1 MKRAL
6 SSLLTAALAALP
18 LLPLV
23 APGAARAAE
32 FGTTWTQAKTCFND
46 GDFRCAFDSSMMLYR
61 QGQITPAAGKRTS
74 DTMGFLQMAFVEAA
88 ARAKPKD
95 IAEMVQPIVREFG
108 KNAGPHGRLPFVYGF
123 AALADAQMCGLRG
136 NTSCMHGFE
145 RLYCHV
151 KDTLP
156 PPSWPQLAGVNPLSD
171 TGKAYYTKVM
181 ATLPTCDKS

>member
-6 SSLLTAALAALP
+6 SFLLTAAVAAMP
-18 LLPLV
+18 FV
-23 APGAARAAE
+23 APGTARAAE
-32 FGTTWTQAKTCFND
+32 PGSTWSQAKTCFND
-46 GDFRCAFDSSMMLYR
+46 GHFRCAFDSSMMLYR
-61 QGQITPAAGKRTS
+61 AGQITPGTGMRTS
-74 DTMGFLQMAFVEAA
+74 DTMGFLQVAFVEAA

-95 IAEMVQPIVREFG
+95 FAEMVQPIIKEMG
-108 KNAGPHGRLPFVYGF
+108 KHTGPSGRLPFVYGF

-151 KDTLP
+151 KDDLP

-171 TGKAYYTKVM
+171 VGRAYYTKVM
-181 ATLPTCDKS
+181 ATLPTCEKS